1 MNEQEMQFADPDW
14 QPRGSSPLPQ
24 EDTVIGAPPVQPV
37 KSPFPYGAT
46 SQDAD
51 ASSYG
56 QGYRGMSQQQYSSY
70 TPPVVRQAPAQQGGS
85 VRRGSGWWIWLIII
99 IVIISM
105 ISSMSHS
112 FNRGST
118 TFPGDQG
125 PGPRP
130 GPGYTYDLRGTSQI
144 LLNDASGFITVQ
156 TGNIGTQKITVQT
169 DDNSVPNVSYTE
181 NSITIDSGDSGAVT
195 VIVPPDAGLSLN
207 ISATSVEVDGF
218 KGQIVAQSTTGSISL
233 QEDVLSGQ
241 SNITSQ
247 SGDITLGQDALSGQV
262 TVQTG
267 GNGAISFDGTL
278 DSGGAYQFT
287 TDSGDITL
295 NLPADTAM
303 QVSLTPG
310 TGTYHNDFT
319 NPTGSAPRAA
329 VTVKTT
335 SGNIGIHQN

>member
-24 EDTVIGAPPVQPV
+24 EDTVVGAPPVQPV
-37 KSPFPYGAT
+37 KSTFPYDAT

-56 QGYRGMSQQQYSSY
+56 QGYRGMPQQRYSSY
-70 TPPVVRQAPAQQGGS
+70 TPPVVQQAPSRQVSSA
-85 VRRGSGWWIWLIII
+85 RRGSGWWIWLIII

-105 ISSMSHS
+105 ISSMAHS
-112 FNRGST
+112 FNRGIT
-118 TFPGDQG
+118 PFPGYQG
-125 PGPRP
+125 PVPRP

-144 LLNDASGFITVQ
+144 SLNDSSGFITVQ
-156 TGNIGTQKITVQT
+156 TGNTGTQKITVQT
-169 DDNSVPNVSYTE
+169 DDNSLPNVSYTE
-181 NSITIDSGDSGAVT
+181 NGMTIDSGDIGSVT

-207 ISATSVEVDGF
+207 ISAASVEVDGF
-218 KGQIVAQSTTGSISL
+218 KGQIVAQSTTGSINL

-241 SNITSQ
+241 SNIISQ
-247 SGDITLGQDALSGQV
+247 SGDITLDQDALSGQV

-278 DSGGAYQFT
+278 DPRGTYQCT

-310 TGTYHNDFT
+310 TGTYHNDFA
-319 NPTGSAPRAA
+319 NPTGGAPRAA
-329 VTVKTT
+329 VAVKTT

>member
-14 QPRGSSPLPQ
+14 QPRGSLPLPQ
-24 EDTVIGAPPVQPV
+24 EDTIVGAPPVQRV
-37 KSPFPYGAT
+37 KSTFPYDAT

-51 ASSYG
+51 VSSYE
-56 QGYRGMSQQQYSSY
+56 QGYRGMPQQQYSSY
-70 TPPVVRQAPAQQGGS
+70 IPPVVQQAPARQVGS
-85 VRRGSGWWIWLIII
+85 ARRRSGWWIWLIII
-99 IVIISM
+99 IVVISM

-112 FNRGST
+112 FNRGIP

-125 PGPRP
+125 LGSRP
-130 GPGYTYDLRGTSQI
+130 GPGYTYDLKGTSQI
-144 LLNDASGFITVQ
+144 SLNDSSGFITVQ
-156 TGNIGTQKITVQT
+156 IGNMGTQEITVQT
-169 DDNSVPNVSYTE
+169 DDNSSPSVSYTG
-181 NSITIDSGDSGAVT
+181 NSMTVNSSDSGEVT

-207 ISATSVEVDGF
+207 VSANSIEVDGF
-218 KGQIVAQSTTGSISL
+218 TGQIVAQSTTGSITL
-233 QEDVLSGQ
+233 KEDVLSGQ

-247 SGDITLGQDALSGQV
+247 SGDITFGQDALSGQV

-278 DSGGAYQFT
+278 DAGGKYQFT

-295 NLPADTAM
+295 NLPANTAM
-303 QVSLTPG
+303 QVSPTPG
-310 TGTYHNDFT
+310 TGTYHNDFA

-329 VTVKTT
+329 VTVKTN

>member
-14 QPRGSSPLPQ
+14 QPRGSAPLPQ
-24 EDTVIGAPPVQPV
+24 EDTVIGAPSVQPV
-37 KSPFPYGAT
+37 KSSFPYGAT
-46 SQDAD
+46 SQDAG
-51 ASSYG
+51 ALSYG
-56 QGYRGMSQQQYSSY
+56 QGYRGMPQQQYSSY
-70 TPPVVRQAPAQQGGS
+70 TAPVAQQ
-85 VRRGSGWWIWLIII
+85 VPVQQVARARRRSGWWIWVIIV

-105 ISSMSHS
+105 ISGMSHS
-112 FNRGST
+112 SNRG
-118 TFPGDQG
+118 FPGYQG
-125 PGPRP
+125 YQGAGPRP

-144 LLNDASGFITVQ
+144 SLNDASGFITVQ

-169 DDNSVPNVSYTE
+169 DDNSLPNVSYTE
-181 NSITIDSGDSGAVT
+181 NSMTIDSGDSGSVT

-207 ISATSVEVDGF
+207 ISATSVEVDRF
-218 KGQIVAQSTTGSISL
+218 KGQIVAQSTTGSITL

-278 DSGGAYQFT
+278 DPRGAYQFT